1 MKVIPNN
8 IAPQIEMIPSVFALL
23 YALFALSMT
32 SPSNDAHSGCFLS
45 QVSLFIYFSEFCD
58 IVLLHCLLTIN
69 AKARQREKIVNAH
82 LWVLSI
88 LFRTTVYK
96 VVDAHVCRVQEACL
110 QLAKVAE
117 AKVKQNTALEI
128 YSNYFQYEQQDCQV
142 TRRQSFHYHV
152 NNLCKKSYIKVVFLW
167 KRKKKLFIPL
177 HLSPKNA
184 VLEAKNRNFALG
196 TILVILRV
204 STFYPMFR
212 KWPNILNLKN

>member
-1 MKVIPNN
+1 
-8 IAPQIEMIPSVFALL
+8 MIPSVFALL

-96 VVDAHVCRVQEACL
+96 VVDAHVCRAQEACL

-117 AKVKQNTALEI
+117 AKVKQNNALEI

-142 TRRQSFHYHV
+142 TRSRCLQTTS
-152 NNLCKKSYIKVVFLW
+152 
-167 KRKKKLFIPL
+167 
-177 HLSPKNA
+177 
-184 VLEAKNRNFALG
+184 KNRTCNNCRYRTCNNCRYRTCNNCRYL
-196 TILVILRV
+196 T
-204 STFYPMFR
+204 TNM
-212 KWPNILNLKN
+212 